1 MTGRSSYDNGP
12 GFGTLVFVS
21 ALVSAVVSVC
31 TVYAA
36 LRWGGLQGALT
47 GTASAAEQ
55 QPEARV
61 PDVVGM
67 RAEAADE
74 LLSARKLRLV
84 VRERRA
90 DPAVASGSVIEQS
103 PLAQS
108 RVTSGGEVQVVV
120 STGPAQRAVPELV
133 GKPLEVAQKA
143 LEDLGLK
150 LGPIA
155 ESDSGEPNTVTATA
169 PAVGALLEPGASV
182 ALTVARPKVSV
193 PRLLNMRLSLAREA
207 LTKAGLEVGDL
218 RETYNSRR
226 RGNVVLEQTPDGGS
240 KVAPGTKVNL
250 VVNQGD

>member
-1 MTGRSSYDNGP
+1 MNGRSNLDNGP

-36 LRWGGLQGALT
+36 LRWGGLNGVLAI
-47 GTASAAEQ
+47 AAPAGEQ

-90 DPAVASGSVIEQS
+90 DPAVAAGSVIEQN

-108 RVTSGGEVQVVV
+108 RVSSGGEVAVVV
-120 STGPAQRAVPELV
+120 STGPAQRTVPSIV
-133 GKPLEVAQKA
+133 GQALEAGQKA
-143 LEDLGLK
+143 LEEAGLK
-150 LGPIA
+150 VGTLTEG
-155 ESDSGEPNTVTATA
+155 DSGEPNTITAVV
-169 PAVGALLEPGASV
+169 PAAGAVVEPGSSV

-193 PRLLNMRLSLAREA
+193 PKLLNKRMSLAREA
-207 LTKAGLEVGDL
+207 IEKAGLEVGDVS
-218 RETYNSRR
+218 EIYNSRR
-226 RGNVVLEQTPDGGS
+226 RGNVVLTQDPEGGA

-250 VVNQGD
+250 VINQGD

>member
-1 MTGRSSYDNGP
+1 MTGRSNLDNGP

-36 LRWGGLQGALT
+36 LRWGGLPGGLAMA
-47 GTASAAEQ
+47 GSAAESQ
-55 QPEARV
+55 AEARV

-90 DPAVASGSVIEQS
+90 DPAVAVGSVIEQN

-108 RVTSGGEVQVVV
+108 RVTSGGEVAVVL
-120 STGPAQRAVPELV
+120 STGPAQRTVPNIV
-133 GKPLEVAQKA
+133 GQALEAAQKL
-143 LEDLGLK
+143 LEEAGLK
-150 LGPIA
+150 PGALTEG
-155 ESDSGEPNTVTATA
+155 DTGEPNTVTAVS
-169 PAVGALLEPGASV
+169 PAVGAVVEPGSAV
-182 ALTVARPKVSV
+182 ALTVARPKVAV
-193 PRLLNMRLSLAREA
+193 PKLLNKRMSLAREA
-207 LTKAGLEVGDL
+207 LEKAGLVVGDVS
-218 RETYNSRR
+218 EIYNSRR
-226 RGNVVLEQTPDGGS
+226 RGNVVLTQDPEGGA

-250 VVNQGD
+250 VINQGD

>member
-1 MTGRSSYDNGP
+1 MNGRSNLDNGP

-36 LRWGGLQGALT
+36 LRWGGLPGSLAVA
-47 GTASAAEQ
+47 GSAAEPQ
-55 QPEARV
+55 LEARV

-90 DPAVASGSVIEQS
+90 DPSVAVGSVIEQN

-108 RVTSGGEVQVVV
+108 RVSSGGEVAVVV
-120 STGPAQRAVPELV
+120 STGAAQRAVPSVV
-133 GKPLEVAQKA
+133 GLALEAAQKA
-143 LEDLGLK
+143 LDEAGLK
-150 LGPIA
+150 AGPIS
-155 ESDSGEPNTVTATA
+155 EGETGEPNTVTMVV
-169 PAVGALLEPGASV
+169 PPVGTVVEPGSAV
-182 ALTVARPKVSV
+182 TLTVARPKVSV
-193 PRLLNMRLSLAREA
+193 PKLENKRMSLAREA
-207 LTKAGLEVGDL
+207 IEKAGLVVGDVS
-218 RETYNSRR
+218 EIYNSRR
-226 RGNVVLEQTPDGGS
+226 RGNVVLTQDPEGGA

-250 VVNQGD
+250 VINQGD

>member
-1 MTGRSSYDNGP
+1 MNGRSSYDNGP

-36 LRWGGLQGALT
+36 LRWGGLQGALA

-61 PDVVGM
+61 PDVVAM

-84 VRERRA
+84 VRERRP
-90 DPAVASGSVIEQS
+90 DPAVPSGSVIEQN

-108 RVTSGGEVQVVV
+108 RVSSGGEVAVVV
-120 STGPAQRAVPELV
+120 STGPAQRAVPNVV
-133 GKPLEVAQKA
+133 GQALEAAQKA
-143 LEDLGLK
+143 LEEAGLK
-150 LGPIA
+150 LGPVT
-155 ESDSGEPNTVTATA
+155 EGDTGEPNTVTAA
-169 PAVGALLEPGASV
+169 QPAVGELLEPGTAV
-182 ALTVARPKVSV
+182 ALTVARPKVAV
-193 PRLLNMRLSLAREA
+193 PKLLNKRLSLARED
-207 LTKAGLEVGDL
+207 LEKAGLEVGDV
-218 RETYNSRR
+218 REIYNARR
-226 RGNVVLEQTPDGGS
+226 RGNVVLEQNPAGGS

-250 VVNQGD
+250 VINQGD

>member
-1 MTGRSSYDNGP
+1 MTGRSPYDNGP

-36 LRWGGLQGALT
+36 LRWGGLQGALAAT
-47 GTASAAEQ
+47 GSAAEA

-90 DPAVASGSVIEQS
+90 DPTVATGSVIEQT

-108 RVTSGGEVQVVV
+108 RVSSGGEVQVVV
-120 STGPAQRAVPELV
+120 STGPAQRAVPNIV
-133 GKPLEVAQKA
+133 GQPLEAAQKA
-143 LEDLGLK
+143 LEEAGLK
-150 LGPIA
+150 AGPI
-155 ESDSGEPNTVTATA
+155 SDGDQGEPNTVTAVQ
-169 PAVGALLEPGASV
+169 PAVGALLEPGAAV

-193 PRLLNMRLSLAREA
+193 PKLIDKRLSVAREA
-207 LTKAGLEVGDL
+207 LEKAGLVVGDL
-218 RETYNSRR
+218 SEIYNSRR
-226 RGNVVLEQTPDGGS
+226 RGNVVLTQEPEGGS

-250 VVNQGD
+250 VINQGD